1 MRTRHFLHPTWH
13 TYIVPLG
20 DIHLVSG
27 PHTGTPPQATP
38 LPDDP
43 RALAFARKSIMG
55 GGIIG
60 VASCLYGLA
69 FAGPAG
75 TLSPYEIIMLPFM
88 GIFSFLMILV
98 FGLNKRR
105 LTTSM
110 GIAFSIWLGF
120 YTASNLAYELFNRP
134 EFGNALIYII
144 WVPATYLYATAVADL
159 RTAMRISCVTV
170 GSIFTVFASF
180 LLTNSPPA
188 PGASHVWDALVVGII
203 AQPAMLAVI
212 YGVARYREFYIHE
225 HARLEQLKENAA
237 ELEEATKQARL
248 GRTEA
253 ERANA
258 AKSQFLTNVT
268 HELRTPLNG
277 ILGLTEILQSKSSD
291 GASSGSNLKYLDA
304 IRESGKTLLTLVED
318 IVSLSTIEA
327 DTFSLHEGE
336 TDLET
341 CMANC
346 ADLFH
351 ELPEAKAHTLKFD
364 LAPNLPV
371 LLADR
376 EILIQMCLSLLSNA
390 GKFTP
395 GASVISVSVFVDDG
409 NLVVAITDQGVGIPQ
424 NLVEQLTAP
433 FFQVD
438 GSTSREQ
445 SGLGLGLAL
454 TKARVEAHDGN
465 LAISTTPTGGTQA
478 RLIFPPS
485 RLISKP
491 RSYG

>member
-1 MRTRHFLHPTWH
+1 M
-13 TYIVPLG
+13 G
-20 DIHLVSG
+20 
-27 PHTGTPPQATP
+27 TGEQRNSRLESLPP
-38 LPDDP
+38 PDDP
-43 RALAFARKSIMG
+43 RALALARKSIMG

-60 VASCLYGLA
+60 VASCLYGLV

-75 TLSPYEIIMLPFM
+75 SLSSYEMIMLPIM
-88 GIFSFLMILV
+88 GIFSCLMILV
-98 FGLNKRR
+98 FGLNIRR
-105 LTTSM
+105 LTTLM

-120 YTASNLAYELFNRP
+120 YTASNLAYELFTRP
-134 EFGNALIYII
+134 EFGNALIYVI

-180 LLTNSPPA
+180 VLTNSLPA
-188 PGASHVWDALVVGII
+188 PGSSHIWDALVVGII

-212 YGVARYREFYIHE
+212 YGVARYREFYVHE

-237 ELEEATKQARL
+237 ELAEAAKQARL

-277 ILGLTEILQSKSSD
+277 ILGLTEILQTKSSD
-291 GASSGSNLKYLDA
+291 NTSPGSDLKYLDA

-318 IVSLSTIEA
+318 IVSLSTIESDA
-327 DTFSLHEGE
+327 FSLHEDE

-351 ELPEAKAHTLKFD
+351 ELPEAEAHTLNFD
-364 LAPNLPV
+364 LAPDLPI

-395 GASVISVSVFVDDG
+395 EASVISVSVYVENG
-409 NLVVAITDQGVGIPQ
+409 NLVVAVTDQGVGIPQ
-424 NLVEQLTAP
+424 DLVEQLAAP

-438 GSTSREQ
+438 GSTSRDQ

-454 TKARVEAHDGN
+454 TKARVEAHGGS
-465 LAISTTPTGGTQA
+465 LAIDSTSTGGTEA
-478 RLIFPPS
+478 LLIFPSS
-485 RLISKP
+485 RLIPAQRAHSAD
-491 RSYG
+491 